1 MKPVKTTVIMPPDT
15 SKSGN
20 EMAKQKYTTDWIC
33 VATEGYAIDGRPIT
47 REMIQQAADSYSTA
61 EYTAMI
67 WPNHPVY
74 SLQERE
80 FTPNLGLVSDLAAK
94 EDAGRLRLMAKLEPN
109 QALVNLNERG
119 QKLFTSCEFWENY
132 ANTGKTYL
140 YALAATD
147 SPASLGTQR
156 MEIKSEEAST
166 PGSRPQYAAAG
177 NIEMFSLGRLTPVAD
192 TTTNHHEEE
201 SMTKEQANQL
211 LAQIVTLTA
220 KIDAQANTPPQA
232 QQPAPAQTT
241 KPAAAD
247 AQPVTRDF
255 SAHANHVADL
265 GEKLSAAT
273 DALAANPE
281 DATARQNYTAAVTE
295 LQTALST
302 FAVQPQDAETA
313 KLQARIAARDGGK
326 QPAPATTQDFSTRKT
341 AKNDEAD
348 DATLTT
354 LISAVNN
361 LNQRFTV
368 IEGQRTPTPGAAP
381 SGQPA
386 QFEPL

>member
-1 MKPVKTTVIMPPDT
+1 
-15 SKSGN
+15 
-20 EMAKQKYTTDWIC
+20 
-33 VATEGYAIDGRPIT
+33 
-47 REMIQQAADSYSTA
+47 
-61 EYTAMI
+61 
-67 WPNHPVY
+67 
-74 SLQERE
+74 
-80 FTPNLGLVSDLAAK
+80 
-94 EDAGRLRLMAKLEPN
+94 
-109 QALVNLNERG
+109 
-119 QKLFTSCEFWENY
+119 
-132 ANTGKTYL
+132 
-140 YALAATD
+140 
-147 SPASLGTQR
+147 
-156 MEIKSEEAST
+156 
-166 PGSRPQYAAAG
+166 
-177 NIEMFSLGRLTPVAD
+177 
-192 TTTNHHEEE
+192 
-201 SMTKEQANQL
+201 
-211 LAQIVTLTA
+211 
-220 KIDAQANTPPQA
+220 
-232 QQPAPAQTT
+232 
-241 KPAAAD
+241 
-247 AQPVTRDF
+247 
-255 SAHANHVADL
+255 
-265 GEKLSAAT
+265 

-313 KLQARIAARDGGK
+313 KLQARIAARNGGK